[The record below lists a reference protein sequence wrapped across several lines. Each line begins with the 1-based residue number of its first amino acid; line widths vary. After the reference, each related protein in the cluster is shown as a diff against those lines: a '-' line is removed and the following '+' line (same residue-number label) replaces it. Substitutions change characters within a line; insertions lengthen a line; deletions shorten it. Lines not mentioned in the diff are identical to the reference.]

1 MLEHAETVNRGLTD
15 QYNRRRRQHA
25 AQEQQWAAEKDQLL
39 QQAQQ
44 DRLEIQR
51 LGNEIQCRK
60 TEVTRLEELVATV
73 TSNARG
79 LVSRDEMRKT
89 LDEIHANATVFMN
102 RLTVTME
109 TNENVYGFS
118 ELPEP
123 GAIEASWQHEDTFS
137 DVLQDPGIAGLPE
150 SMFPAPD
157 PEPAADTAF

>member
-44 DRLEIQR
+44 DGLEIQR
-51 LGNEIQCRK
+51 LGNEVAK
-60 TEVTRLEELVATV
+60 LEKIVATV

-79 LVSRDEMRKT
+79 LVSRDEVRAT
-89 LDEIHANATVFMN
+89 LQGIHADAIAFMDK
-102 RLTVTME
+102 LTVTMG
-109 TNENVYGFS
+109 TNENMCGFS
-118 ELPEP
+118 ELPGP